1 MKKVVT
7 ALLAAGLVLGAAAP
21 AQAAVTITGSGS
33 TAIKNL
39 LDVCIP
45 EYQAS
50 TGTTVNYAGGGS
62 GAGRSAFTTG
72 TVDFAFSDGIYGTAD
87 KKPGDFVYIP
97 AASFPIAVFAKL
109 DGYKGQLNL
118 SQKTVTAIYAGKITK
133 WNDKAIA
140 ADQVLAN
147 KALKKPVKVLPKLP
161 ALDITVWY
169 RSDKSGTTGVFT
181 NWLVKQDPT
190 IWSKP
195 SSETFTTAFPGAAIP
210 AGTFQGG
217 NGSDGVASGVA
228 SKNGS
233 IGYAETSYAT
243 ERKLVVAN
251 LKDNTGAFVAPN
263 AAATALYV
271 NGFKPGARGTI
282 SVDPLSK
289 IKGAY
294 TLAGYTYGLAYG
306 NSLDKD
312 ATKQAAVAD
321 FMKYVL
327 TTCASKNAKA
337 KGYSPITG
345 ALAELSTSAIAEIK

>member
-7 ALLAAGLVLGAAAP
+7 GLLAAGLILGAAAP

-33 TAIKNL
+33 TAVKNL

-45 EYQAS
+45 DYQAS
-50 TGTTVNYAGGGS
+50 TGNTVNYAGGGS

-72 TVDFAFSDGIYGTAD
+72 TVDFAFSDGIYASAD

-109 DGYKGQLNL
+109 DGFKGPLNL

-133 WNDKAIA
+133 WNDKAIV
-140 ADQVLAN
+140 ADNTVVNA
-147 KALKKPVKVLPKLP
+147 KSKKKTVAKLP

-190 IWSKP
+190 TWNKP
-195 SSETFTTAFPGAAIP
+195 SSETFTSAFPGAAVP
-210 AGTFQGG
+210 AGTFQAG

-251 LKDNTGAFVAPN
+251 LKDNTGTFVAPV
-263 AAATALYV
+263 AAATALFV

-306 NSLDKD
+306 NSVNKD

-327 TTCASKNAKA
+327 TTCANKHAKS

-345 ALAELSTSAIAEIK
+345 ALADLSTSAIEEIK